1 MDYARFRRLW
11 RFYLLM
17 LSTIFASCEGEY
29 NGNGNYLLTHA

>member
-17 LSTIFASCEGEY
+17 LGTIFASCDGEY
-29 NGNGNYLLTHA
+29 NGNGNYLLTHV